1 MRRAL
6 LGILAL
12 LLAATTAACSGGESN
27 RGEEVQMP
35 ASSSAYVGEHFE
47 IAVEELE
54 SAGFTNVQTRA
65 LGDLITGW
73 LKDDGEVEK
82 IRIDGSNSFNKGAWF
97 PADTKILIIYHSFPE
112 KEVEEE
118 PFPAEEPQS
127 PKVTEEITPP
137 ASELVWAEVARFQ
150 VSTAG
155 SSEPFYVN
163 GKIRARYEVD
173 FVNDSGYILGSLNLN
188 AFNGELCRQ
197 SSRIE
202 TRRLGDFSD
211 EPRLV
216 EFGEH
221 EGLVCLNLHL
231 TDPNWNKGTVS
242 VVVEAQVPAQ

>member
-6 LGILAL
+6 LGLLAL
-12 LLAATTAACSGGESN
+12 FLVVATAACSGSGSDREGEA
-27 RGEEVQMP
+27 QMP
-35 ASSSAYVGEHFE
+35 ASSSAYLGEHFE

-54 SAGFTNVQTRA
+54 SAGFTNVQTKA

-82 IRIDGSNSFNKGAWF
+82 IRIDGSNSFSKGAWF
-97 PADTKILIIYHSFPE
+97 PADTKILITYHSFPE
-112 KEVEEE
+112 EDVEDEPSAGESSPAPEVPKEV
-118 PFPAEEPQS
+118 
-127 PKVTEEITPP
+127 TPP
-137 ASELVWAEVARFQ
+137 AQELVWTEVARFQ
-150 VSTAG
+150 VTGAG
-155 SSEPFYVN
+155 SSEPFTAN
-163 GKIRARYEVD
+163 GKIRARYELD
-173 FVNDSGYILGSLNLN
+173 FVNDSGYILGNLDLN

-197 SSRIE
+197 SSRID

-211 EPRLV
+211 EPRVV

-242 VVVEAQVPAQ
+242 IVVEAQVPSP